1 MELKD
6 KVVLIT
12 GSTRGIGNAT
22 ALAFLRAGSKVI
34 LHGRH
39 SLSAEEGEKLK
50 DFQDNY
56 TFITADLA
64 NPDDVQQLA
73 DSAWQ
78 AYGHIDVVVNNAG
91 MNKDKLLV
99 AMKQSDFDDVINVNL
114 RGTFLLTKAILKKM
128 YKQKSGC
135 FVNITSV
142 VGIHGNVGQANY
154 AASKAGLIALAKSIA
169 QEMGPKG
176 IRANAIAPG
185 FIETAMTAALP
196 DEVREEWKK
205 KIPLRRGGQ
214 VDDIAN
220 VATFLASDMS
230 SYITGQVIQVDGGMN
245 M

>member
-34 LHGRH
+34 LHGRR

-99 AMKQSDFDDVINVNL
+99 AMKQSDFDNVINVNL

-154 AASKAGLIALAKSIA
+154 AASKAGIIGLTKTVA
-169 QEMGPKG
+169 QEGALRG
-176 IRANAIAPG
+176 IRSNAVSPGMIASD
-185 FIETAMTAALP
+185 MTAALSERNQKRIV
-196 DEVREEWKK
+196 DQ
-205 KIPLRRGGQ
+205 IPLKRLGKPEE
-214 VDDIAN
+214 
-220 VATFLASDMS
+220 VAQAVLFLAQNDYM
-230 SYITGQVIQVDGGMN
+230 TGQTIVIDGGMTI
-245 M
+245 